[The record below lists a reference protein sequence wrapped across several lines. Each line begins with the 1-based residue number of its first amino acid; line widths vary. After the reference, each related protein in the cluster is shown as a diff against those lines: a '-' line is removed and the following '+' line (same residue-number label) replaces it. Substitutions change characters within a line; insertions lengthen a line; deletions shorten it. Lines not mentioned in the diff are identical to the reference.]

1 MIGAELEFNVPDSVI
16 KANEVMRAPE
26 ELLV

>member
-1 MIGAELEFNVPDSVI
+1 MTGAELDFNVPDSVI

-26 ELLV
+26 EVLV